1 MTRLLH
7 GLTTLY
13 TGDTAVMRRQP
24 RQPTKAQQKSNW
36 EEAIYTWRK
45 TGRNKLQYCVKVVLR
60 QEPIKQDRNSGQLLC
75 PCWDSSALWNV
86 KNRKCLR
93 DHPSQRLMIKC
104 SVDNNPER
112 IGIWKCWF
120 LRRGENR
127 NTRRK
132 TSRSKEENQQQVN
145 PHMTSG
151 PGIRIEPGTHWWE
164 ASATNAPTLLLC
176 VAKIFN
182 ASPRANAHKLQS
194 GPFTTYQVLYFEPTC
209 SPKHALPQHLFR
221 GARRQS
227 VSVYRT
233 RSLTISRFS
242 WKK

>member
-24 RQPTKAQQKSNW
+24 RQPTKAHQKSDW

-45 TGRNKLQYCVKVVLR
+45 TGRNKLQYYVKVVLR
-60 QEPIKQDRNSGQLLC
+60 QEPIKQDRNNGQLLC

-86 KNRKCLR
+86 KHRKCLR

-120 LRRGENR
+120 LRRRENR
-127 NTRRK
+127 STRRK
-132 TSRSKEENQQQVN
+132 TSRRKEESQQLN
-145 PHMTSG
+145 PHMTPARVPEFESN
-151 PGIRIEPGTHWWE
+151 PGHIGER
-164 ASATNAPTLLLC
+164 
-176 VAKIFN
+176 
-182 ASPRANAHKLQS
+182 RALT
-194 GPFTTYQVLYFEPTC
+194 PL
-209 SPKHALPQHLFR
+209 
-221 GARRQS
+221 RQPCFP
-227 VSVYRT
+227 V
-233 RSLTISRFS
+233 
-242 WKK
+242 